1 MNPESAQLLVAA
13 WNNRLPYIPG
23 ELLVKFRP
31 GVTIRDEQSV
41 LSLMRA
47 PANQRQETWIGDV
60 LLVRSTVDL
69 QSDVVARQLARQP
82 EVEWVQP
89 NYFRRFNT
97 TPNDPGYFRQWNFDA
112 IKMPQAWDIN
122 PGSTSTVT
130 VAVVDSGV
138 TTTTQTFVFSLWTG
152 AQFQQVPVPV
162 AMSPDLASARVAPG
176 RDFIF
181 WNGPVIDFVGHG
193 THVAGTILEDTNN
206 NVGLSGIA
214 YRATLLP
221 LKVCVGY
228 WELQIAMSASG
239 RPGFVDPNEQGGC
252 SDAAT
257 AQAIRFAADS
267 GVQVINLSLGA
278 PGEAPVLN
286 DAIRYATSRGAFVAI
301 AAGNSYEDGN
311 PVEYPAGY
319 APSIEGAMAVGAT
332 GRSNRRAYYSNSGA
346 QVEITA
352 PGGDVRDGGLAG
364 VIYQTSLFAP
374 DFDPFTVTR
383 PRFDRY
389 ADTPNQGTS
398 MASPHVAGVAA
409 LLYSQGINRPNAIE
423 AAIKRFAVDL
433 GPAGRDNDFGYGLV
447 DARASL
453 RGLGVAR

>member
-1 MNPESAQLLVAA
+1 
-13 WNNRLPYIPG
+13 
-23 ELLVKFRP
+23 
-31 GVTIRDEQSV
+31 
-41 LSLMRA
+41 
-47 PANQRQETWIGDV
+47 
-60 LLVRSTVDL
+60 
-69 QSDVVARQLARQP
+69 
-82 EVEWVQP
+82 
-89 NYFRRFNT
+89 
-97 TPNDPGYFRQWNFDA
+97 
-112 IKMPQAWDIN
+112 
-122 PGSTSTVT
+122 
-130 VAVVDSGV
+130 
-138 TTTTQTFVFSLWTG
+138 
-152 AQFQQVPVPV
+152 
-162 AMSPDLASARVAPG
+162 
-176 RDFIF
+176 
-181 WNGPVIDFVGHG
+181 
-193 THVAGTILEDTNN
+193 
-206 NVGLSGIA
+206 
-214 YRATLLP
+214 
-221 LKVCVGY
+221 
-228 WELQIAMSASG
+228 
-239 RPGFVDPNEQGGC
+239 
-252 SDAAT
+252 
-257 AQAIRFAADS
+257 
-267 GVQVINLSLGA
+267 VQVINLSLGA

-286 DAIRYATSRGAFVAI
+286 DAIRYAVSRGAFVAI

-311 PVEYPAGY
+311 PLEYPAGY
-319 APSIEGAMAVGAT
+319 APSIDGAMAVGAT